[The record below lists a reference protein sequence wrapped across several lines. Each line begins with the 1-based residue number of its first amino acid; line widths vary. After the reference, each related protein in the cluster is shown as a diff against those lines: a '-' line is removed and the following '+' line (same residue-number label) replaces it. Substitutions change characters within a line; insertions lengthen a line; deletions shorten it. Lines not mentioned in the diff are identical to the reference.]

1 MAKKDE
7 STFDLGGSQSN
18 VGASVGVGASAD
30 AGGMTFNLTDVSEP
44 SFEVV
49 PKGTY
54 PAIIDEFEYTTSQ
67 TSGNPMIK
75 MVYQL
80 TDGEFADRK
89 LYDFLVLAGDGAKFS
104 IPRLKQLLLRVCP
117 EVDISSFNP
126 AKFADEGT
134 ILNRACQVKVNI
146 TTQKSGEYKGE
157 KRNQIREV
165 LSASEAGGSFL
176 G

>member
-7 STFDLGGSQSN
+7 TTFDLGGSP
-18 VGASVGVGASAD
+18 AGVGAAAD
-30 AGGMTFNLTDVSEP
+30 TEGLTFNLNEVDEP
-44 SFEVV
+44 SFEVL

-54 PAIIDEFEYTTSQ
+54 QAIVDEFEYTVSQ
-67 TSGNPMIK
+67 SSGNPMIK
-75 MVYQL
+75 VVYQV
-80 TDGEFADRK
+80 TEGEFAERK
-89 LYDFLVLAGDGAKFS
+89 LFDYLVLAGDGAKFA
-104 IPRLKQLLLRVCP
+104 IPRLKQMLIRICP

-126 AKFADEGT
+126 QKFADEGT
-134 ILNRACQVKVNI
+134 ILNRACQIKVNI

-165 LSASEAGGSFL
+165 LSAAEAGSSFL